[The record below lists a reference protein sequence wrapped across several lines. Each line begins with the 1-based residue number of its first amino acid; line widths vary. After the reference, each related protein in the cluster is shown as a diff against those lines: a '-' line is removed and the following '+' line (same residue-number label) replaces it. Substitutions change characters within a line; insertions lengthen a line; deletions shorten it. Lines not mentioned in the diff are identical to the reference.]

1 MQDYSKIL
9 KIFQYICVITSEF
22 DLYNYHL
29 RGIGLKSYL
38 DNIIGGKSLSENEKK
53 DIKLRWKNLG
63 SQISTA
69 RMTTRFGEFIHI
81 SSFFIK
87 EILLIE

>member
-1 MQDYSKIL
+1 
-9 KIFQYICVITSEF
+9 
-22 DLYNYHL
+22 L

-63 SQISTA
+63 S
-69 RMTTRFGEFIHI
+69 
-81 SSFFIK
+81 
-87 EILLIE
+87 